1 MIPCT
6 MSHLICITC
15 EVGSAN
21 PHFIGKDTEVQN
33 NLPKDLQLGHLELGF
48 YPGSQAPESLHVAT

>member
-1 MIPCT
+1 MVPRT
-6 MSHLICITC
+6 MSRLICITC

-33 NLPKDLQLGHLELGF
+33 NLPKDPQIVHLELGF
-48 YPGSQAPESLHVAT
+48 HPGSRAPESLHVAT